1 MTPHPLLSRPILP
14 TLLRLALPNG
24 LGMVATAL
32 VAVAETSYAGRLGT
46 TELAGM
52 ALVFPFAMLQQM
64 MSAGAMG
71 GAISSAVARALGA
84 RDEARAQAL
93 VFHAALIGV
102 GAGLAFSALFLALGP
117 EFYRLLGG
125 RGAALEAAR
134 GYGAVLFAGSV
145 AVWLANT
152 LVSTMR
158 GTGDMRRPAMLLLG
172 AAILQAMLGAGFAFG
187 LGPLPRLGLPGIAL
201 GQVLAFGAAA
211 LAAFLSLRA
220 PGARVRLAPQT
231 PRAEMFRDILR
242 VGALSAFSPAMSVA
256 TVLVL
261 TGLVARYGTEALAGY
276 GIGVRLEFVLIPI
289 AFAIGIAAVPVVGTA
304 IGAGDVARARRAA
317 WVAGGLSA
325 GSIGVCGGLA
335 SLAAGAVADF
345 FTDDPAALAVAARFF
360 AWVGPAYG
368 FFGLGLT
375 LYFASQGAG
384 RMLVP
389 ILAAILRF
397 AVVAGGGWYVAVLRG
412 GQDVGELFAVIALAL
427 AAYGTAS
434 ALGIAAVR
442 WRAPPARGVAG
453 KPAAGGAPD

>member
-1 MTPHPLLSRPILP
+1 MAPHPLLARPILP
-14 TLLRLALPNG
+14 TLLRLALPNA
-24 LGMVATAL
+24 LGMLATAL

-52 ALVFPFAMLQQM
+52 ALVFPFVMLQQM

-71 GAISSAVARALGA
+71 GAVSSSVARALGA
-84 RDEARAQAL
+84 GDEARARAL
-93 VFHAALIGV
+93 VFHAALIGI
-102 GAGLAFSALFLALGP
+102 GAGILFSALFLTFGP
-117 EFYRLLGG
+117 LIYRLLGG
-125 RGAALEAAR
+125 SGAVLEAAR
-134 GYGAVLFAGSV
+134 GYGAVIFLGSV

-158 GTGDMRRPAMLLLG
+158 GTGDMRRPAVVLLG
-172 AAILQAMLGAGFAFG
+172 ASVLQVVLGAGFAFG
-187 LGPLPRLGLPGIAL
+187 IGPLPRLGLPGIAL
-201 GQVLAFGAAA
+201 GQVLAFGCGA
-211 LAAFLSLRA
+211 LAAFAHLR
-220 PGARVRLAPQT
+220 GGRARVRLAMQT
-231 PRAEMFRDILR
+231 PRLDMFRDILR
-242 VGALSAFSPAMSVA
+242 VGALSAFSPVMSVA

-261 TGLVARYGTEALAGY
+261 TRLVAGYGTEALAGY
-276 GIGVRLEFVLIPI
+276 GISVRLEFVLIPI

-317 WVAGGLSA
+317 WIAGGLSA
-325 GSIGVCGGLA
+325 GAIGVCGI
-335 SLAAGAVADF
+335 LAALVPGAIADF

-384 RMLVP
+384 RMLAPV
-389 ILAAILRF
+389 LAACLRF

-412 GQDVGELFAVIALAL
+412 GTDVGELFAVIALAL

-442 WRAPPARGVAG
+442 WHAPPAPPRA
-453 KPAAGGAPD
+453 